1 MRKILFWSL
10 WVGFAGYAFIFA
22 PPNQPD
28 TFELIKNLSTGQWEG
43 INPLIVSLFNL
54 MGVFPLIYSCLVF
67 IDGQGQKIP
76 AWILATFS
84 FGFGAF
90 ALLPYLALREPNP
103 DFVGKKNAFLKLL
116 DSRIT
121 GILLSVGA
129 IVLVS
134 YGLQGGNW
142 SDFVQQWKTDR
153 FIHVM
158 SLDFCMLCLVFPA
171 LLGDDMAKRDMKNP
185 ILYWLVTLIPLFGPL
200 AYLSV
205 RKPLPDDSLDEVVN
219 QQTVR
224 GESEYQRLLRSMFVF
239 EYRDVKGRWFGI
251 SPALAETE
259 KVLAWEQ
266 SEYRIPATFS

>member
-1 MRKILFWSL
+1 MRKILFGLL
-10 WVGFAGYAFIFA
+10 WVGFAGYAFVFA

-54 MGVFPLIYSCLVF
+54 MGVFPIIYSCMVF
-67 IDGQGQKIP
+67 IDGKGQKIP
-76 AWILATFS
+76 AWIFATFS

-90 ALLPYLALREPNP
+90 ALLPYLVLREPNP

-142 SDFVQQWKTDR
+142 ENFIQQWKTDR

-158 SLDFCMLCLVFPA
+158 SLDFCMLCLIFPA
-171 LLGDDMAKRDMKNP
+171 LLGDDMTKRGMKNP

-205 RKPLPDDSLDEVVN
+205 RKPLPDDNLDEVVTKQKAAVN
-219 QQTVR
+219 
-224 GESEYQRLLRSMFVF
+224 
-239 EYRDVKGRWFGI
+239 
-251 SPALAETE
+251 
-259 KVLAWEQ
+259 
-266 SEYRIPATFS
+266 